1 MDEKPRSKPHD
12 TLLQV
17 EARGL
22 NSELEEKAFYC
33 LRVSGNKL
41 ALKMEKLL
49 SMKLNTKVKDD

>member
-17 EARGL
+17 ED
-22 NSELEEKAFYC
+22 SELEEKAFYC

>member
-1 MDEKPRSKPHD
+1 MDEKPRSKAHD
-12 TLLQV
+12 TFLLV